1 MIRQALTWRLTS
13 FLVVLCAGTTLLA
26 SAFVASPPSGSRPA
40 PRTPSAPGGGA
51 QPHSE
56 DPSALPA
63 SCAAAAGGLAMI
75 AAVAALRRR
84 TTPTAARALV
94 QRAQATAVPNNAF
107 TPPVFATA
115 SPPLAALSA
124 SKRGCMTAMQSTSSS
139 TAVVEAPVD
148 MKYEVGQ
155 KLHGFTCKRV
165 EYVKEFGC
173 TGYLFEHDKSKAQ
186 LISMVQPADEN
197 KTFGV
202 VFRTPPENSN
212 GIAHVLE
219 HSVLCGSRKYPVK
232 EPFAELLKSSLQT
245 FLNAFTM
252 PDRTFY
258 PVASCNLQD
267 FYNLVDV
274 YLDAVL
280 HPRAVSDPNVLKQE
294 GWHYELENKE
304 DPLKYKGVVFNEMK
318 GVYSDPDNAHS
329 RLAMQ
334 SVFPDNPYGA
344 DYGGDPKEIPDL
356 DFDYLRNFHKKYYH
370 PSNAKFWFY
379 GDDPADKRLELLDSF
394 LKDFDSIDVDSVV
407 PPQPLFAEPKR
418 VTGEFAVG
426 EDEDISKKTIMSVNW
441 VIDKGQTDLQTSWS
455 LSFLNYLLMGTPAS
469 PLYKALVDSG
479 LGSRVIGGGLYE
491 GLLQPIFSV
500 GLKDIAVDD
509 VEEVEEVITKTLS
522 ELVDGGFPEDA
533 VKAAINTIEFRSRE
547 MNTGRFP
554 KGLALMMASVE
565 RWNYDNDPFEPLRF
579 EEPLADLKDRLAKG
593 EKIFETLIQEK
604 LLNNPHKV
612 VVESRPNKEYAK
624 KVEAEEKSRLEE
636 HKKTLDDAMLD
647 EVLQESKLI
656 KDLAEKMDTPEDLAT
671 VPRLSLDDIAK
682 EAPTVPTEERGS
694 SPTVL
699 VHPLPTSGVVYLDV
713 AFDLSKV
720 PERLLKLVPFFSTAL
735 RQLGTSKGDFV
746 DLTQRIGRDT
756 GGISA
761 STTCMSQKDSDKAL
775 TYLMMRGKAMSDQ
788 VPQLV
793 DIMQEL
799 SLMVDFDNKERVVQ
813 LLRQAQAGA
822 RSQLL
827 SSGHMVS
834 ALRLGSQTSEAGW
847 INEQWRGLTQYK
859 YICGLLETIE
869 AGNWDTVAAEL
880 KELQECIFTQS
891 SCSVLNITCEDEHVS
906 GAQAALEAFNASLPK
921 DASGSAELLVPTLK
935 KASEAIVVPTQV
947 NYVGK
952 GGNLYDGDYKLHGSA
967 FVVNKYLGM
976 TYLWDRVR
984 MSGGAYGANCQFD
997 RRSGNFTYW
1006 SYRDPNLEKTLTT
1019 FDEAP
1024 QFLKGLEVTDEELA
1038 ASIIGCMGDVDAYL
1052 LPDAKGY
1059 EAMLRY
1065 LLGEDQDYRQKLR
1078 DEILSTT
1085 AKDFNRF
1092 GETLQSVTE
1101 NGGICVVASKDAVEK
1116 AQAKYKFD
1124 VQSPLAAETP

>member
-1 MIRQALTWRLTS
+1 MIRQALTLRWTS
-13 FLVVLCAGTTLLA
+13 LLVALCAGACFLA
-26 SAFVASPPSGSRPA
+26 SAFVASPLSGARPT
-40 PRTPSAPGGGA
+40 PRTPAGLGA
-51 QPHSE
+51 QSSSE
-56 DPSALPA
+56 DQLQA
-63 SCAAAAGGLAMI
+63 CAAAAGGLAML

-94 QRAQATAVPNNAF
+94 QRAQATAVPNSAF
-107 TPPVFATA
+107 TAPAFATA
-115 SPPLAALSA
+115 SPLLSASA
-124 SKRGCMTAMQSTSSS
+124 SKRGCMTVMQSTSSAG
-139 TAVVEAPVD
+139 TVMEAPVEV
-148 MKYEVGQ
+148 KYEVGE

-334 SVFPDNPYGA
+334 AVFPDNPYGA
-344 DYGGDPKEIPDL
+344 DYGGDPREIPDL

-394 LKDFDSIDVDSVV
+394 LNEFDSIDVDSAV
-407 PPQPLFAEPKR
+407 PPQPLFSEPKR
-418 VTGEFAVG
+418 VVGEFAVG
-426 EDEDISKKTIMSVNW
+426 EDEDISNKTIMSVNW

-455 LSFLNYLLMGTPAS
+455 LSFLNYLLMGTSAA

-500 GLKDIAVDD
+500 GLKDIAHED
-509 VEEVEEVITKTLS
+509 VEKVEEVISKTLKK
-522 ELVDGGFPEDA
+522 LVEGGFPEDA

-579 EEPLADLKDRLAKG
+579 EAPLADLKDRLAKG

-604 LLNNPHKV
+604 LLDNPHKV
-612 VVESRPNKEYAK
+612 VVESRPDKEHGQK
-624 KVEAEEKSRLEE
+624 IEAEEKGKLEE
-636 HKKTLDDAMLD
+636 HKKLLDEAMLED
-647 EVLQESKLI
+647 VLKESKLI
-656 KDLAEKMDTPEDLAT
+656 KDLAEKVDSPEDLAI

-682 EAPTVPTEERGS
+682 EAPQVPSEERGS
-694 SPTVL
+694 NPTVL

-775 TYLMMRGKAMSDQ
+775 SYLMMRGKAMSDQ

-793 DIMQEL
+793 AIMQEL

-813 LLRQAQAGA
+813 LLRQAQAGQ

-834 ALRLGSQTSEAGW
+834 ALRLGSQASESGW

-859 YICGLLETIE
+859 YLCGLLETIE
-869 AGNWDTVAAEL
+869 AGNWETLAGEL
-880 KELQECIFTQS
+880 KDLQECIFTQS
-891 SCSVLNITCEDEHVS
+891 GCSVLNITCEEEHIS
-906 GAQAALEAFNASLPK
+906 GAQAALEAFSASLPK
-921 DASGSAELLVPTLK
+921 TTGSSGLVVPALK

-952 GGNLYDGDYKLHGSA
+952 GGNLYDGGYKLHGSA

-984 MSGGAYGANCQFD
+984 MSGGAYGARSQFD
-997 RRSGNFTYW
+997 QYSGNFLYW
-1006 SYRDPNLEKTLTT
+1006 SYRDPNLEKTLAT

-1024 QFLKGLEVTDEELA
+1024 KFLKGLDVSDEELA

-1059 EAMLRY
+1059 EAMVRH
-1065 LLGEDQDYRQKLR
+1065 LLGVDQEYRQKLR

-1085 AKDFNRF
+1085 AKDFKSF
-1092 GETLQSVTE
+1092 GESLEAVTE

-1116 AQAKYKFD
+1116 AKEKYKFD
-1124 VQSPLAAETP
+1124 VQNPLAAETP